1 MTISAPP
8 AHEGRGTPPV
18 GGERAAAVAA
28 LRKARSARTRRR
40 IALVGV
46 VLLAAAGFLVYK
58 ALTSAIVYFK
68 TAQQA
73 VAERGTL
80 GDSTFQIEG
89 VVVPH
94 TLRSTGPRTLSF
106 SICSGRVHVPVENQ
120 GTPPQLFAPG
130 VAVVLVGHFVGTS
143 NVFSSNQ
150 ILVKH
155 SNSYV
160 AAHPGRVQTGDA
172 QRC

>member
-1 MTISAPP
+1 M
-8 AHEGRGTPPV
+8 
-18 GGERAAAVAA
+18 AA
-28 LRKARSARTRRR
+28 LRKVRAARTRRR

-73 VAERGTL
+73 VADRASL

-89 VVVPH
+89 VVVAH
-94 TLRSTGPRTLSF
+94 TLRTTGPQTLSF
-106 SICSGRVHVPVENQ
+106 SICSGKVHVPVENQ
-120 GTPPQLFAPG
+120 GTPPQLFASG
-130 VAVVLVGHFVGTS
+130 VAVVLVGHFVGTGDL
-143 NVFSSNQ
+143 FSSSQ

-160 AAHPGRVQTGDA
+160 AAHPGRVQTGDD
-172 QRC
+172 QKC